1 MFPFNELAK
10 YIKNR
15 DQVKDTSVTTV
26 PKYRRKEE
34 SMLLQLSNKI
44 YTTEAR
50 KATAQGKT

>member
-44 YTTEAR
+44 YTTEAG